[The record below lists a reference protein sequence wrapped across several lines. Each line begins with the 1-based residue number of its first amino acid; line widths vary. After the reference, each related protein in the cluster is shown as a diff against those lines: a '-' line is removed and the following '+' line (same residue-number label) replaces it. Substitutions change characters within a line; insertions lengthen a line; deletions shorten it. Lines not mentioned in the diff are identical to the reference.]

1 MRKVVI
7 CGGHLTPALSVID
20 QLKKHKGIEI
30 LFFGRKYATEGAKNF
45 SAEFK
50 IISQE
55 NIKFY
60 GITAGR
66 LQRKF
71 TKYTIPALFKTPTGF
86 IQALI
91 HLFILRPNIIVS
103 FGGYLS
109 LPIVISGWLL
119 GIKSVTH
126 EQSSKA
132 GLANKI
138 NSLFTEKV
146 FLAWPQSQKDFPEK
160 KTEVIGNPT
169 RKTIFLKKAKNS
181 TLNNFLK
188 KSQRL
193 ILVIGG
199 NQGSHFINQ
208 KIFDLLPSL
217 SQFNI
222 LHQVGTTNFMGDLDR
237 AKKIK
242 MSNYFALDYISA
254 YDIGAALNRAD
265 LVVSRSG
272 ANTVWD
278 LSLLGKICILIPL
291 PFAAA
296 KEQEE
301 NARILERNGSCRV
314 LKQED
319 TTSSKLKSTIDE
331 LLKDLP
337 RAKKRAV
344 NFQKTLPKDAAEKLS
359 NYVLSYT

>member
-1 MRKVVI
+1 
-7 CGGHLTPALSVID
+7 
-20 QLKKHKGIEI
+20 
-30 LFFGRKYATEGAKNF
+30 
-45 SAEFK
+45 
-50 IISQE
+50 
-55 NIKFY
+55 
-60 GITAGR
+60 
-66 LQRKF
+66 
-71 TKYTIPALFKTPTGF
+71 
-86 IQALI
+86 
-91 HLFILRPNIIVS
+91 
-103 FGGYLS
+103 
-109 LPIVISGWLL
+109 
-119 GIKSVTH
+119 
-126 EQSSKA
+126 
-132 GLANKI
+132 
-138 NSLFTEKV
+138 
-146 FLAWPQSQKDFPEK
+146 
-160 KTEVIGNPT
+160 
-169 RKTIFLKKAKNS
+169 
-181 TLNNFLK
+181 
-188 KSQRL
+188 
-193 ILVIGG
+193 
-199 NQGSHFINQ
+199 
-208 KIFDLLPSL
+208 
-217 SQFNI
+217 
-222 LHQVGTTNFMGDLDR
+222 MGDLDR